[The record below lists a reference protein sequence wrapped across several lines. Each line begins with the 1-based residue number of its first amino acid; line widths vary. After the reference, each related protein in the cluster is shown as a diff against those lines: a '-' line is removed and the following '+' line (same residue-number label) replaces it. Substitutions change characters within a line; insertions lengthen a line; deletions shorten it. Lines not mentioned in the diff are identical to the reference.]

1 MSVSQLNWD
10 DFRIVRA
17 VADAKSLV
25 GAAQALG
32 LNHSTVFRRL
42 GAIEDALDS
51 KLFERS
57 RLGYAPTAAG
67 EEMVELSRKMG
78 EGIVDFERR
87 VAGRDV
93 RPSGELRITTV
104 DSMIADVLAP
114 LFAGFRAAY
123 PDVTLDVI
131 AGPQA
136 LNLAK
141 RDADV
146 AIRATN
152 EPSETLVGRRVGT
165 LRWGR
170 FGARALIERDG
181 PDAVRAGHWVGF
193 GESFGALAARN
204 WMERAVEAGRVVYRQ
219 NTVVGMAE
227 VIGAGI
233 GQGMLPCFVGDRR
246 PELAPLSAPDPTWDV
261 GLWLLTHQDLR
272 NSARVRAF
280 MDHAHVEFQ
289 KLRRV
294 FDGSRD

>member
-1 MSVSQLNWD
+1 MNWD

-17 VADAKSLV
+17 VAEAKSLV
-25 GAAQALG
+25 GAAQTLG

-42 GAIEDALDS
+42 GAIEIALGS

-67 EEMVELSRKMG
+67 EEMIELARKMG
-78 EGIVDFERR
+78 EGVVDFERR

-104 DSMIADVLAP
+104 DSMIPEVLAP
-114 LFAGFRAAY
+114 VFAGFRAAY

-152 EPSETLVGRRVGT
+152 EPGETLVGRRVAT
-165 LRWGR
+165 LRWRRYGS
-170 FGARALIERDG
+170 RAAIERDG
-181 PDAVRAGHWVGF
+181 PDSVRAGPWVGF
-193 GESFGALAARN
+193 GDNFGALAARN
-204 WMERAVEAGRVVYRQ
+204 WMERAVEAANVVYRQ

-227 VIGAGI
+227 MIASGI
-233 GQGMLPCFVGDRR
+233 GQGMLPAFLAKGKAD
-246 PELAPLSAPDPTWDV
+246 LAPLSDPDPAWDT

-272 NSARVRAF
+272 KSARIRA
-280 MDHAHVEFQ
+280 
-289 KLRRV
+289 
-294 FDGSRD
+294 